1 MFFLKHVLWHVKLC
15 VEHHLNQLILFELFV
30 LTAAPCGPGNALQ
43 ICGCSFLGW
52 VGLGKHW
59 EVCACCPDAETAV
72 ILIWIMCELKN
83 ELLSLPVTVV
93 RLHACELS
101 PKTATVSAYIDD
113 SMVPWSASMLIAVA
127 NLSHLQLAERSAVL
141 RMAMVKAPLPQRM
154 KHVWKEGVIWCSQIW
169 WCSGERKHRMIPTL
183 KMGKVSSES
192 RRCWKAIFAPV
203 LEIAGR
209 MSILML
215 STKFVLRFGASP
227 KRHKML
233 SSGASRPWVFQKR
246 WAMMK
251 RAAIRPQMKLTAV
264 HLNLKM
270 MDRIH
275 QVQAVLE
282 ESMWTIGTYKVG
294 RGFKNIIGFVSNI
307 QCDQSHSQSIWW

>member
-169 WCSGERKHRMIPTL
+169 WCSEERKHRMIPTL

-233 SSGASRPWVFQKR
+233 SSGGIQTMSFPKKVGNDEASSDTSSDEAYSSASESEDDGSNSSSSSSSGRKHVNNWYIQGGKRFQKYYWVR
-246 WAMMK
+246 FK
-251 RAAIRPQMKLTAV
+251 HP
-264 HLNLKM
+264 
-270 MDRIH
+270 
-275 QVQAVLE
+275 
-282 ESMWTIGTYKVG
+282 MWPIT
-294 RGFKNIIGFVSNI
+294 
-307 QCDQSHSQSIWW
+307 